1 MILFLFIGIA
11 LTAVLWSLAPLLRG
25 ESGTPL
31 QTSNPDEQ
39 IEESLRRQQR
49 MVDLEADRELGKVD
63 EAEFQEMKEGLI
75 REEQSR

>member
-25 ESGTPL
+25 ESGPPL